1 MRNNAK
7 LKIKHYCIDMNLTEW
22 KWSNGQVCERS
33 PRIRRVMNQ
42 EQTQSTQQISNQIDA
57 STKHVDFNAH
67 QQSLLSENDI
77 WNMDGVQ
84 FVQDEKP
91 LNKREDTYNKMS
103 EREMVSQI
111 GQNPFLPG
119 GDYLNGVMV
128 HEQYL
133 KPLST
138 SVEKE
143 KGVSAYE

>member
-1 MRNNAK
+1 M
-7 LKIKHYCIDMNLTEW
+7 CNLFMQQGFLEW
-22 KWSNGQVCERS
+22 KWSNGEICERS
-33 PRIRRVMNQ
+33 PRFQKIPV
-42 EQTQSTQQISNQIDA
+42 ETVDSN
-57 STKHVDFNAH
+57 KHVDFQAH

-84 FVQDEKP
+84 FIQEDKP

-128 HEQYL
+128 HEQFL

-138 SVEKE
+138 SLERE
-143 KGVSAYE
+143 KGNVE

>member
-1 MRNNAK
+1 
-7 LKIKHYCIDMNLTEW
+7 MNFTEW
-22 KWSNGQVCERS
+22 KWSNGEVCQRS
-33 PRIRRVMNQ
+33 PRVQRVVNQ
-42 EQTQSTQQISNQIDA
+42 EQMQQTQTMQQMETA
-57 STKHVDFNAH
+57 TSTKHIDFNAH

-84 FVQDEKP
+84 FIQEDKP

-143 KGVSAYE
+143 KEKEKGLLAYE

>member
-1 MRNNAK
+1 
-7 LKIKHYCIDMNLTEW
+7 MNFTEW
-22 KWSNGQVCERS
+22 KWSNGEVCQRS
-33 PRIRRVMNQ
+33 PRVQRVVNQ
-42 EQTQSTQQISNQIDA
+42 EQMQQTQTMQQMETA
-57 STKHVDFNAH
+57 TSTKHIDFNAH

-84 FVQDEKP
+84 FIQEDKP

-143 KGVSAYE
+143 KEKETGLLAYE

>member
-1 MRNNAK
+1 
-7 LKIKHYCIDMNLTEW
+7 MNFTEW
-22 KWSNGQVCERS
+22 KWSNGEVCQRS
-33 PRIRRVMNQ
+33 PRIPKVAVNQ
-42 EQTQSTQQISNQIDA
+42 EQIQQIQQIQQMESN
-57 STKHVDFNAH
+57 TKHIDFNAH

-77 WNMDGVQ
+77 WNMDGVHFIQ
-84 FVQDEKP
+84 EEQP

-143 KGVSAYE
+143 KEKEKGLLAYE

>member
-1 MRNNAK
+1 
-7 LKIKHYCIDMNLTEW
+7 MNFTEW
-22 KWSNGQVCERS
+22 KWSNGEVCQRS
-33 PRIRRVMNQ
+33 PRIPKVAVNQ
-42 EQTQSTQQISNQIDA
+42 EQMQQMQQMESN
-57 STKHVDFNAH
+57 TKHIDFNAH

-84 FVQDEKP
+84 FVQEEQP

-111 GQNPFLPG
+111 GKNPFLPG
-119 GDYLNGVMV
+119 GDYLNGVMA

-143 KGVSAYE
+143 KEKEKGLLAYE

>member
-1 MRNNAK
+1 
-7 LKIKHYCIDMNLTEW
+7 MNFTEW
-22 KWSNGQVCERS
+22 KWSNGEVCQRS
-33 PRIRRVMNQ
+33 PRVQRLVNQ
-42 EQTQSTQQISNQIDA
+42 EQMQQTQTMQQMETA
-57 STKHVDFNAH
+57 TSTKHIDFNAH

-84 FVQDEKP
+84 FIQEDKP

-143 KGVSAYE
+143 KEKEKGLLAYE

>member
-1 MRNNAK
+1 
-7 LKIKHYCIDMNLTEW
+7 MNFTEW
-22 KWSNGQVCERS
+22 KWSNGEVCERS
-33 PRIRRVMNQ
+33 PRIRRVVNP
-42 EQTQSTQQISNQIDA
+42 EQSQTTTHQMETTTSVKN
-57 STKHVDFNAH
+57 VDFNAH
-67 QQSLLSENDI
+67 KQSLLSENDI

-84 FVQDEKP
+84 FIQEEQP

-143 KGVSAYE
+143 KEQGVSAYE

>member
-1 MRNNAK
+1 
-7 LKIKHYCIDMNLTEW
+7 MNFTEW
-22 KWSNGQVCERS
+22 KWSNGEVCQRS
-33 PRIRRVMNQ
+33 PRVQRLVNQ
-42 EQTQSTQQISNQIDA
+42 EQMQQTQTMQQMETA
-57 STKHVDFNAH
+57 TSTKHIDFNAH

-84 FVQDEKP
+84 FIQEDKP

-143 KGVSAYE
+143 KEQGVSAYE

>member
-1 MRNNAK
+1 
-7 LKIKHYCIDMNLTEW
+7 MNFTEW
-22 KWSNGQVCERS
+22 KWSNGEVCQRS
-33 PRIRRVMNQ
+33 PRIPKVTVNQ
-42 EQTQSTQQISNQIDA
+42 EQMQQMQQMESN
-57 STKHVDFNAH
+57 TKHVDFNAH

-84 FVQDEKP
+84 FVQEDKP

-138 SVEKE
+138 SFEKEKE

>member
-1 MRNNAK
+1 MQQGF
-7 LKIKHYCIDMNLTEW
+7 LEW
-22 KWSNGQVCERS
+22 KWSNGEICERS
-33 PRIRRVMNQ
+33 PRFQKIPVETVDN
-42 EQTQSTQQISNQIDA
+42 
-57 STKHVDFNAH
+57 KHVDYQAH

-77 WNMDGVQ
+77 WNMDGMQ
-84 FVQDEKP
+84 FIQEDKP

-128 HEQYL
+128 HEQFL

-138 SVEKE
+138 SLERE
-143 KGVSAYE
+143 KGNVE

>member
-1 MRNNAK
+1 
-7 LKIKHYCIDMNLTEW
+7 MNFTEW
-22 KWSNGQVCERS
+22 KWSNGEVCERS
-33 PRIRRVMNQ
+33 PRIQRANLNS
-42 EQTQSTQQISNQIDA
+42 EQLQSTTQQIDTALSSSVKN
-57 STKHVDFNAH
+57 VDFNAH

-84 FVQDEKP
+84 FIQEEQP

-119 GDYLNGVMV
+119 GDYLSGVMV

-143 KGVSAYE
+143 KEKGKSVSAYE